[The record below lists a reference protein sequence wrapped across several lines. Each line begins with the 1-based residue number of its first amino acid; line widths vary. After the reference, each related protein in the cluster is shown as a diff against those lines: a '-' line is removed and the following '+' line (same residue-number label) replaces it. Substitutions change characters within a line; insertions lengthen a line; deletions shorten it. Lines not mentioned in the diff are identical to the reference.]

1 MGLPPGV
8 SSAGMGRLFPIFIY
22 VNILILLP
30 ARTHGSTPLQLTSGS
45 AGSAPCFASG
55 LPMQPA
61 PLIFSSRRLVASGI
75 DVCVDVQMKLERRVN
90 IDDAN
95 QLVIDEFLDAQRF
108 DNRWTLP
115 RRTR

>member
-8 SSAGMGRLFPIFIY
+8 SSAAMGSLFSIFIY

-45 AGSAPCFASG
+45 TGSAPCFAPG

-95 QLVIDEFLDAQRF
+95 QLLIDEFLDAQSLQAMLTF
-108 DNRWTLP
+108 QS
-115 RRTR
+115 

>member
-8 SSAGMGRLFPIFIY
+8 PSAVISRLFPIFVY
-22 VNILILLP
+22 ANILILLP

-45 AGSAPCFASG
+45 AERAPCFAPG

-61 PLIFSSRRLVASGI
+61 PLIFASRRLVASGI

-90 IDDAN
+90 IDDAD

>member
-8 SSAGMGRLFPIFIY
+8 SSAVIGRLFSIFIY

-45 AGSAPCFASG
+45 AGSAPCFAPG

-95 QLVIDEFLDAQRF
+95 QLLIDEFLDAQSLQAMLTF
-108 DNRWTLP
+108 QS
-115 RRTR
+115 

>member
-8 SSAGMGRLFPIFIY
+8 SSAVMGRLFSIFIY

-95 QLVIDEFLDAQRF
+95 QLLIDEFLDAQSLQAMLTF
-108 DNRWTLP
+108 QS
-115 RRTR
+115 

>member
-1 MGLPPGV
+1 
-8 SSAGMGRLFPIFIY
+8 
-22 VNILILLP
+22 
-30 ARTHGSTPLQLTSGS
+30 
-45 AGSAPCFASG
+45 
-55 LPMQPA
+55 
-61 PLIFSSRRLVASGI
+61 LIFSSRRLVASGI

>member
-8 SSAGMGRLFPIFIY
+8 SSAVMGRLFSIFIY

-30 ARTHGSTPLQLTSGS
+30 ARTHGSTPLQLTYGS
-45 AGSAPCFASG
+45 AGSAPCFAPG

-95 QLVIDEFLDAQRF
+95 QLLIDEFLDAQSLQAMLTF
-108 DNRWTLP
+108 QS
-115 RRTR
+115 

>member
-8 SSAGMGRLFPIFIY
+8 SSAVMGRLFSIFIY

-30 ARTHGSTPLQLTSGS
+30 ARTHGSTPLQLSAGS
-45 AGSAPCFASG
+45 AGSAPCFAPG

-95 QLVIDEFLDAQRF
+95 QLLIDEFLDAQSLQAMLTF
-108 DNRWTLP
+108 QS
-115 RRTR
+115 